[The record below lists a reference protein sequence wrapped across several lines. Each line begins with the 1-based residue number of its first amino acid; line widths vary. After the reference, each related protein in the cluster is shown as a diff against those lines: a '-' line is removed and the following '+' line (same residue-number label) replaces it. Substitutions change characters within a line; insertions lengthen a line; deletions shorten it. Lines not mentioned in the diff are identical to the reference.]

1 MLYAILFG
9 LDFYQSL
16 KTVFIV
22 IQGLYFLGLVLS
34 LFIISILTEAYY
46 SYDKAVRENHEYY
59 IKFYL
64 SEAMTYKS
72 CKGFIKKW
80 WIGVLVTL
88 TFFAP
93 SKETVY
99 IATGL
104 YVGESMYN
112 DYKDTPLAKKAYNLA
127 EMKLNEL
134 LDEKL
139 NESCAENGN
148 SKK

>member
-16 KTVFIV
+16 YYALKTFLIV
-22 IQGLYFLGLVLS
+22 VGICAGLFAFFSPLFLGYRWKYLNAPENSYNRSLYCSEFMATEIALKLVKNVWLILLVLIA
-34 LFIISILTEAYY
+34 LFIP
-46 SYDKAVRENHEYY
+46 R
-59 IKFYL
+59 
-64 SEAMTYKS
+64 
-72 CKGFIKKW
+72 
-80 WIGVLVTL
+80 
-88 TFFAP
+88 
-93 SKETVY
+93 KETVY

-112 DYKDTPLAKKAYNLA
+112 SYKDTPLAKKAYNLA

-139 NESCAENGN
+139 SGAENGKTKN
-148 SKK
+148 